1 MSEVLDRP
9 SIRQQ
14 KGYKALGTSA
24 PRIDGVAKVT
34 GADKFV
40 ADYYLPGMLTAR
52 ALRSPHAHARIT
64 RLDVSKAEA
73 YPGVVAVVTGADVA
87 DLEI

>member
-1 MSEVLDRP
+1 M
-9 SIRQQ
+9 
-14 KGYKALGTSA
+14 
-24 PRIDGVAKVT
+24 
-34 GADKFV
+34 

-73 YPGVVAVVTGADVA
+73 YPGVVAVVTGADLEGLEREPTSRSQNVVA
-87 DLEI
+87 KTQVLFAGQPVAAVAR